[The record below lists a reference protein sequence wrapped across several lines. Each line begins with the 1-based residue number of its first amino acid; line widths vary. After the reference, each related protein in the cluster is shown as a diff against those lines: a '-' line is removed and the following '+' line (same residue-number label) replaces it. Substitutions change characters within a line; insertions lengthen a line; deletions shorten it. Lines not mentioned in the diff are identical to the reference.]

1 MVKVPNDS
9 LKKQVRTIFN
19 VIQDATIQKK
29 IKNCCEMY
37 AMVVSLQSNADDKAI
52 KSLNIFTNPI
62 DYNAYKTKS
71 VSNSIRGPV
80 FMTEKLKS
88 L

>member
-9 LKKQVRTIFN
+9 LKKQVRTSFN

-29 IKNCCEMY
+29 IKNRCEMY

-52 KSLNIFTNPI
+52 KSLNILTNPI

-80 FMTEKLKS
+80 FMMEKLKS